1 MNKVNDSSGDQCFQ
15 VNNGMFYL
23 IRLMK
28 KVTLSGVIIMIFL
41 LSGCK
46 TITKDEPIPKEMPVD
61 QIDSDYQISS
71 FQLDDSKTLEYRDV
85 YHNNLSIVEL
95 EDHETYYVST
105 HLYLMD
111 LKSKEITEVTS
122 INRNNN
128 DGRIWNFIELSDK
141 SYLYTNVNYTGLSDF
156 TFMDFEV
163 IHLKEGNKKVITKG
177 RVDKIYELPVF
188 TVDKD
193 AIYISVSSYDDV
205 QDKIEGNY
213 RIELWKFDTNT
224 CEKIVSSTGRYY
236 IGEHDHYSL
245 DDECEFYSDQTI
257 YINNNGSY
265 FVTGN
270 DDQKIMNK
278 VEDGFISKVSWSL
291 PKNLVH
297 AIPLGHKYLVTE
309 RLKNTTEPDALISY
323 VLDDHG
329 TKYDLKTT
337 LRLEDYCV
345 LEEGIVG
352 FYKGNTVILKDLE
365 DRIGMTVVPELK
377 GGIYFRKVDGKS
389 VLVFK
394 NGTCYNLTVK

>member
-1 MNKVNDSSGDQCFQ
+1 MNKMNDSSGDQCFQ

-111 LKSKEITEVTS
+111 LKSKEITEVTA
-122 INRNNN
+122 INRGN
-128 DGRIWNFIELSDK
+128 DEGRIWNFIELSDK
-141 SYLYTNVNYTGLSDF
+141 SYLYTNVTYTGLSDF

-163 IHLKEGNKKVITKG
+163 IHLKEGNKKMITKG
-177 RVDKIYELPVF
+177 GVDNIYELPVF

-193 AIYISVSSYDDV
+193 AIYIPVSSYDEA
-205 QDKIEGNY
+205 QDKTEGNY
-213 RIELWKFDTNT
+213 RIELWKFDTHT
-224 CEKIVSSTGRYY
+224 CEKMYSNTGRYD

-245 DDECEFYSDQTI
+245 EDECEFFSDRTI

-270 DDQKIMNK
+270 SDQTTMNK
-278 VEDGFISKVSWSL
+278 IEKGRISKTPL
-291 PKNLVH
+291 TEKLVH

-377 GGIYFRKVDGKS
+377 GDIYFRKVDGKS

>member
-1 MNKVNDSSGDQCFQ
+1 MNDSSGDQCFQ

-111 LKSKEITEVTS
+111 LKSKEITEVTA
-122 INRNNN
+122 INRGN
-128 DGRIWNFIELSDK
+128 DEGRIWNFIELSDK
-141 SYLYTNVNYTGLSDF
+141 SYLYTNVTYTGLSDF

-163 IHLKEGNKKVITKG
+163 IHLKEGNKKMITKG
-177 RVDKIYELPVF
+177 GVDNIYELPVF

-193 AIYISVSSYDDV
+193 AIYISVSSYDEA
-205 QDKIEGNY
+205 QDKTEGNY
-213 RIELWKFDTNT
+213 RIELWKFDTHT
-224 CEKIVSSTGRYY
+224 CEKMYSNTGRYD

-245 DDECEFYSDQTI
+245 EDECEFFSDRTI

-270 DDQKIMNK
+270 SDQTTMNK
-278 VEDGFISKVSWSL
+278 IEKGRISKTPL
-291 PKNLVH
+291 TEKLVH

-377 GGIYFRKVDGKS
+377 GDIYFRKVDGKS

>member
-1 MNKVNDSSGDQCFQ
+1 MNKMNDSSGDQCFQ

-111 LKSKEITEVTS
+111 LKSKEITEVTA
-122 INRNNN
+122 INRGN
-128 DGRIWNFIELSDK
+128 DEGRIWNFIELSDK
-141 SYLYTNVNYTGLSDF
+141 SYLYTNVTYTGLSDF

-163 IHLKEGNKKVITKG
+163 IHLKEGNKKMITKG
-177 RVDKIYELPVF
+177 GVDNIYELPVF

-193 AIYISVSSYDDV
+193 AIYISVSSYDEA
-205 QDKIEGNY
+205 QDKTEGNY
-213 RIELWKFDTNT
+213 RIELWKFDTHT
-224 CEKIVSSTGRYY
+224 CEKMYSNTGRYD

-245 DDECEFYSDQTI
+245 EDECEFFSDRTI

-270 DDQKIMNK
+270 SDQTTMNK
-278 VEDGFISKVSWSL
+278 IEKGRISKTPL
-291 PKNLVH
+291 TEKLVH

-377 GGIYFRKVDGKS
+377 GDIYFRKVDGKS

-394 NGTCYNLTVK
+394 NGTCYNMTVK

>member
-1 MNKVNDSSGDQCFQ
+1 MNKMNDSSGDQGFQ

-28 KVTLSGVIIMIFL
+28 KVTLSWVIIMIFL
-41 LSGCK
+41 LGGCK
-46 TITKDEPIPKEMPVD
+46 TITKDEPIPRDMTVD
-61 QIDSDYQISS
+61 QIDTDYQISS

-95 EDHETYYVST
+95 EDQETYYVST

-111 LKSKEITEVTS
+111 LKSKEITEVTA
-122 INRNNN
+122 INRGN
-128 DGRIWNFIELSDK
+128 DEGRIWNFIELSDK
-141 SYLYTNVNYTGLSDF
+141 SYLYTNVTYTGLSDF

-163 IHLKEGNKKVITKG
+163 IHLKEGNKKMITKG
-177 RVDKIYELPVF
+177 GVDNIYELPVF

-193 AIYISVSSYDDV
+193 AIYISVSSYDEA
-205 QDKIEGNY
+205 QDKTEGNY
-213 RIELWKFDTNT
+213 RIELWKFDTHT
-224 CEKIVSSTGRYY
+224 CEKMYSNTGRYD
-236 IGEHDHYSL
+236 IGEHDQYSL
-245 DDECEFYSDQTI
+245 DDECEFLFDQKLHINNNKVYFISGNSDQTM
-257 YINNNGSY
+257 
-265 FVTGN
+265 
-270 DDQKIMNK
+270 MNK
-278 VEDGFISKVSWSL
+278 IENDLISKTPL
-291 PKNLVH
+291 TRKLVN
-297 AIPLGHKYLVTE
+297 ATPLGNKILITE
-309 RLKNTTEPDALISY
+309 WLKNTAEPDALISY

-377 GGIYFRKVDGKS
+377 GGIYFRKVDGNS

>member
-1 MNKVNDSSGDQCFQ
+1 MNKMNDSSGDQCFQ

-111 LKSKEITEVTS
+111 LKSKEITEVTA
-122 INRNNN
+122 INRGNEE
-128 DGRIWNFIELSDK
+128 GRIWNFIELSDK
-141 SYLYTNVNYTGLSDF
+141 SYLYTNVTYTGLSDF

-163 IHLKEGNKKVITKG
+163 IHLKEGNKKMITKG
-177 RVDKIYELPVF
+177 GVDNIYELPVF

-193 AIYISVSSYDDV
+193 AIYISVSSYDEA
-205 QDKIEGNY
+205 QDKTEGNY
-213 RIELWKFDTNT
+213 RIELWKFDTHT
-224 CEKIVSSTGRYY
+224 CEKMYSNTGRYD

-245 DDECEFYSDQTI
+245 EDECEFFSDRTI

-270 DDQKIMNK
+270 SDQTTMNK
-278 VEDGFISKVSWSL
+278 IEKGRISKTPL
-291 PKNLVH
+291 TEKLVH

-377 GGIYFRKVDGKS
+377 GDIYFRKVDGKS

-394 NGTCYNLTVK
+394 NLL

>member
-1 MNKVNDSSGDQCFQ
+1 MNKMNDSSGDQGFQ

-41 LSGCK
+41 LGGCK
-46 TITKDEPIPKEMPVD
+46 TITKDEPIPRDMTVD

-95 EDHETYYVST
+95 EDQETYYVST

-111 LKSKEITEVTS
+111 LKSKEITEVTA
-122 INRNNN
+122 INRGNE
-128 DGRIWNFIELSDK
+128 GRIWNFIELSDK
-141 SYLYTNVNYTGLSDF
+141 SYLYTNVTYTGLSDF

-177 RVDKIYELPVF
+177 RVDNIYELPVF

-193 AIYISVSSYDDV
+193 AIYISVSSYEDA
-205 QDKIEGNY
+205 QDKTEGNY
-213 RIELWKFDTNT
+213 RIELWKFDTNI
-224 CEKIVSSTGRYY
+224 CEKIVFSTGRYY
-236 IGEHDHYSL
+236 IGEQDQYSL
-245 DDECEFYSDQTI
+245 DDECEFLFDQKLHINNNKVYFISGNSDQT
-257 YINNNGSY
+257 
-265 FVTGN
+265 T
-270 DDQKIMNK
+270 MNK
-278 VEDGFISKVSWSL
+278 IEDGLITKTPL
-291 PKNLVH
+291 TRNLVN
-297 AIPLGHKYLVTE
+297 ATPLGNKILITE
-309 RLKNTTEPDALISY
+309 WLKNTAEPDALISY

-337 LRLEDYCV
+337 LRLESYCV
-345 LEEGIVG
+345 LEEGVVG

-365 DRIGMTVVPELK
+365 DRIGMTVVPELRDSSY
-377 GGIYFRKVDGKS
+377 IRKVDGNS

>member
-1 MNKVNDSSGDQCFQ
+1 MNKMNDSSGDQCFQ

-111 LKSKEITEVTS
+111 LKSKEITEVTA
-122 INRNNN
+122 INRGN
-128 DGRIWNFIELSDK
+128 DEGRIWNFIELSDK
-141 SYLYTNVNYTGLSDF
+141 SYLYTNVTYTGLSDF

-163 IHLKEGNKKVITKG
+163 IHLKEGNKKMITKG
-177 RVDKIYELPVF
+177 GVDNIYELPVF

-193 AIYISVSSYDDV
+193 AIYISVSSYDV
-205 QDKIEGNY
+205 AQDKTEGNY
-213 RIELWKFDTNT
+213 RIELWKFDTHT
-224 CEKIVSSTGRYY
+224 CEKMYSNTGRYD

-245 DDECEFYSDQTI
+245 EDECEFFSDRTI

-270 DDQKIMNK
+270 SDQTTMNK
-278 VEDGFISKVSWSL
+278 IEKGRISKTPL
-291 PKNLVH
+291 TEKLVH

-377 GGIYFRKVDGKS
+377 GDIYFRKVDGKS

>member
-1 MNKVNDSSGDQCFQ
+1 MNDSSGDQGFQ

-28 KVTLSGVIIMIFL
+28 KVTLSWVIIMIFL
-41 LSGCK
+41 LGGCK
-46 TITKDEPIPKEMPVD
+46 TITKDEPIPRDMTVD
-61 QIDSDYQISS
+61 QIDTDYQISS

-95 EDHETYYVST
+95 EDQETYYVST

-111 LKSKEITEVTS
+111 LKSKEITEVTA
-122 INRNNN
+122 INRGN
-128 DGRIWNFIELSDK
+128 DEGRIWNFIELSDK
-141 SYLYTNVNYTGLSDF
+141 SYLYTNVTYTGLSDF

-163 IHLKEGNKKVITKG
+163 IHLKEGNKKMITKG
-177 RVDKIYELPVF
+177 GVDNIYELPVF

-193 AIYISVSSYDDV
+193 AIYISVSSYDEA
-205 QDKIEGNY
+205 QDKTEGNY
-213 RIELWKFDTNT
+213 RIELWKFDTHT
-224 CEKIVSSTGRYY
+224 CEKMYSNTGRYD
-236 IGEHDHYSL
+236 IGEHDQYSL
-245 DDECEFYSDQTI
+245 DDECEFLFDQKLHINNNKVYFISGNSDQTM
-257 YINNNGSY
+257 
-265 FVTGN
+265 
-270 DDQKIMNK
+270 MNK
-278 VEDGFISKVSWSL
+278 IENDLISKTPL
-291 PKNLVH
+291 TRKLVN
-297 AIPLGHKYLVTE
+297 ATPLGNKILITE
-309 RLKNTTEPDALISY
+309 WLKNTAEPDALISY

-377 GGIYFRKVDGKS
+377 GGIYFRKVDGNS

>member
-128 DGRIWNFIELSDK
+128 EGRIWNFIELSDK

-177 RVDKIYELPVF
+177 SVDNIYELPVF

-193 AIYISVSSYDDV
+193 AIYISVSSYDDA
-205 QDKIEGNY
+205 QDKTEGNY
-213 RIELWKFDTNT
+213 RIELWKFDTHT
-224 CEKIVSSTGRYY
+224 CEKMYSNTGRYD

-245 DDECEFYSDQTI
+245 EDECEFFSDRTI

-270 DDQKIMNK
+270 SDQTTMNK
-278 VEDGFISKVSWSL
+278 IEKGRISKTPL
-291 PKNLVH
+291 TEKLVH

-377 GGIYFRKVDGKS
+377 GDIYFRKVDGKS